1 MHINFVVLL
10 LAALIPMIVGFIW
23 YNPKTLGTAWMK
35 AADVSE
41 DKMKG
46 ANMAVIFGL
55 SFLFAIMLAMAEQ
68 FIVIHQY
75 HVYSIF
81 QGDPTMQDPNSATSL
96 MLADFMAKYGSNFRT
111 FKHGAFHGV
120 IAGLFIALP
129 IIGTNA
135 LFERKGGKYIFI
147 NAGYW
152 TITLALMGGV
162 ICAFA

>member
-1 MHINFVVLL
+1 
-10 LAALIPMIVGFIW
+10 
-23 YNPKTLGTAWMK
+23 
-35 AADVSE
+35 
-41 DKMKG
+41 MKG

-68 FIVIHQY
+68 FMVIHQY

-81 QGDPTMQDPNSATSL
+81 QGDPTFQDPNSAVGM
-96 MLADFMAKYGSNFRT
+96 MLSDFMAKYGNNFRT
-111 FKHGAFHGV
+111 FKHGAFHGT
-120 IAGLFIALP
+120 IAGIMIALP

-147 NAGYW
+147 NVGYW